1 MRVPNAVE
9 AHVAAVCERLAK
21 TSPKLA
27 MLYKN
32 CYPNTISS
40 AIEELT
46 DGSCFVLTGDIPAMW
61 LRDSSAQVNHYIP
74 LADDPEVA
82 SIIRKVIEKQFFY
95 IRKDPYANAFN
106 DSANGKGH
114 INDRPKNDP
123 WVWEHKYE
131 IDSLC
136 YPIRLM
142 YRYWKKTGDKS
153 LIETGLPAVMETV
166 LSVWRTEQHHM
177 ERSPYRFFRDGTW
190 PTDTI
195 HNDGL
200 GNPVVYTGMTWS
212 GFRPSDDGCTYGYL
226 IASNMFASVVLG
238 YAAEMLNVLPLDGKL
253 LALIE
258 DIISL
263 RADIDAGIAK
273 YGVVE
278 HEKYGKVYACEV
290 DGQGNALLMDDAN
303 IPSLLSIPYIGYAPM
318 DDELYRN
325 TRKLLLSFDNP
336 YYYEGAC
343 AKGIGSPH
351 TPEKYIWHLA
361 LSMQGLT
368 AEDPAEMR
376 TILQTLENCDGG
388 AGFMHEG
395 FHADDPSVF
404 TRPWFTWSDSL
415 FCEFV
420 DRCMD
425 IGLV

>member
-9 AHVAAVCERLAK
+9 AHVASVCERLAK
-21 TSPKLA
+21 KSEKLA
-27 MLYKN
+27 LLYKN

-40 AIEELT
+40 AIEELA
-46 DGSCFVLTGDIPAMW
+46 DGTYFVLTGDIPAMW

-74 LADDPEVA
+74 LADDAEVA

-95 IRKDPYANAFN
+95 ILKDPYANAFN
-106 DSANGKGH
+106 DSANGRGH

-136 YPIRLM
+136 YPLRLL
-142 YRYWKKTGDKS
+142 YRYWKKTGDRS
-153 LIETGLPAVMETV
+153 IIETQLPAVMETI
-166 LSVWRTEQHHM
+166 LTVWRTEQHHM
-177 ERSPYRFFRDGTW
+177 EQSAYRFFRDDTR

-195 HNDGL
+195 HNEGM

-238 YAAEMLNVLPLDGKL
+238 YAAEMLDGHPLAAEC
-253 LALIE
+253 LALK
-258 DIISL
+258 
-263 RADIDAGIAK
+263 ADIDAGIAA
-273 YGVVE
+273 YGIVD
-278 HEKYGKVYACEV
+278 HPKYGKVYACEV
-290 DGQGNALLMDDAN
+290 DGQGNTLLMDDAN

-318 DDELYRN
+318 DDVLYRN
-325 TRKLLLSFDNP
+325 TRQLLLSFDNP
-336 YYYEGAC
+336 YYYEGSC
-343 AKGIGSPH
+343 ARGIGSPH
-351 TPEKYIWHLA
+351 TPEQYIWHLA

-368 AEDPAEMR
+368 ADDPAEMEA
-376 TILQTLENCDGG
+376 ILKTMELCDGG
-388 AGFMHEG
+388 TGFMHEG
-395 FHADDPSVF
+395 FLADDPMQF

-420 DRCMD
+420 DRCME
-425 IGLV
+425 IGIV